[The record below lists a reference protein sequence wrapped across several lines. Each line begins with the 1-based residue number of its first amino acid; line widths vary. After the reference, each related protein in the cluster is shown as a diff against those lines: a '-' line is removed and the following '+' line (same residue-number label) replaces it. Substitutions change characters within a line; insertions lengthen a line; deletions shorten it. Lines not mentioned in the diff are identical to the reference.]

1 MGVDRSCLFVYIG
14 LPESA
19 KSNKRQRMV
28 SRLLYVAYRRVGA
41 KLSSLCPP
49 PNPIHRKS
57 SRVSVWGSVSKSV
70 SGQAR
75 VADHGEVF
83 TAERE
88 VKAMC
93 DLVKNETER
102 IEFRFLEPAC
112 GQGAFLIEILRRKLA
127 VVSSR
132 YAATQSEW
140 ERHAAI
146 AVSSLYGIDILADNV
161 TLCRNHLYDTF
172 LTAYRALFP
181 KTMKPACCHAVRYLL
196 ATNILWGDALT
207 LQTPDESARPI
218 VFAEWSDS
226 QAEKSRV
233 VAGI

>member
-1 MGVDRSCLFVYIG
+1 MPST
-14 LPESA
+14 
-19 KSNKRQRMV
+19 KSHTPQIISRQ
-28 SRLLYVAYRRVGA
+28 
-41 KLSSLCPP
+41 
-49 PNPIHRKS
+49 
-57 SRVSVWGSVSKSV
+57 
-70 SGQAR
+70 R

-102 IEFRFLEPAC
+102 IESRFLEPAC

-181 KTMKPACCHAVRYLL
+181 KSMKPSCCRAVRYLL
-196 ATNILWGDALT
+196 AINILWGDALT
-207 LQTPDESARPI
+207 LQTPGRIGAADCLC
-218 VFAEWSDS
+218 
-226 QAEKSRV
+226 RV
-233 VAGI
+233 VGHWRRAVQTPRFHASQPAAKPADGGSQPLLRPRRCRLYSDPRSRISACSLPQTRSR

>member
-1 MGVDRSCLFVYIG
+1 MPST
-14 LPESA
+14 
-19 KSNKRQRMV
+19 KSHTPQIISRQ
-28 SRLLYVAYRRVGA
+28 
-41 KLSSLCPP
+41 
-49 PNPIHRKS
+49 
-57 SRVSVWGSVSKSV
+57 
-70 SGQAR
+70 R

-102 IEFRFLEPAC
+102 IESRFLEPAC

-172 LTAYRALFP
+172 LTAYQTLFP
-181 KTMKPACCHAVRYLL
+181 RTMKPACCRAVRYLL

-207 LQTPDESARPI
+207 PKPRTIRRGRLSLPSGRTLAAGGSNAAISCWPTCCKASRWRAPTSSPTSEMPPLSRPP
-218 VFAEWSDS
+218 
-226 QAEKSRV
+226 
-233 VAGI
+233 

>member
-1 MGVDRSCLFVYIG
+1 MPST
-14 LPESA
+14 
-19 KSNKRQRMV
+19 KSHTPQIISRQ
-28 SRLLYVAYRRVGA
+28 
-41 KLSSLCPP
+41 
-49 PNPIHRKS
+49 
-57 SRVSVWGSVSKSV
+57 
-70 SGQAR
+70 R

-102 IEFRFLEPAC
+102 IESRFLEPAC

-172 LTAYRALFP
+172 LTAYQTLFP
-181 KTMKPACCHAVRYLL
+181 RTMKPACCRAVRYLL

-207 LQTPDESARPI
+207 LQTPDDSARP
-218 VFAEWSDS
+218 SLC
-226 QAEKSRV
+226 RV
-233 VAGI
+233 VGHWRRAVQTPRFHAGQPAAKPADGGPQPLLRPRRCRLYPDPRSRISTCPLPQTRSR